1 MATDFRK
8 DYLNII
14 WILFV
19 VFILFAILI
28 FIHVKKI
35 DFNKYMYPPKL
46 VQQVTL
52 ETMQPINISPSTGFC
67 ESYLGKTS
75 ELEQACNGLTEKRCS
90 ETSCCVYTSSSKCT
104 AGSVDGPTYKSD
116 IDGNKLHHDYYY
128 YKNKCYGNC
137 N

>member
-14 WILFV
+14 WILFTI
-19 VFILFAILI
+19 FILFAILI

-52 ETMQPINISPSTGFC
+52 ETMQSINISPSSGFC

-75 ELEQACNGLTEKRCS
+75 ELEKACNELTEPRCS
-90 ETSCCVYTSSSKCT
+90 ETSCCVYTSSSKCS
-104 AGSVDGPTYKSD
+104 AGSADGPTYKSD
-116 IDGNKLHHDYYY
+116 LDGNQLENDYYY

-137 N
+137 R